1 MQSNL
6 GEAHSLTDVT
16 SEFRRGWNCTG
27 ILLSLFSCQADSLT
41 VLLPLLL
48 TVRQKQR
55 HSSMDSTSPA
65 RLVLGQLLPAP
76 GVIPHCFRLCLILS
90 LKLFVAL
97 SAPISQ
103 FTAQDLWES
112 VRRHTDK
119 VTGPTKLILDNI
131 GVDTCDISPSKTLMF
146 VCLLCHMML
155 RIRRRQR

>member
-6 GEAHSLTDVT
+6 GEANSLTDVT

-41 VLLPLLL
+41 MLLPLLL
-48 TVRQKQR
+48 TAR
-55 HSSMDSTSPA
+55 HSSMDNTSPA

-76 GVIPHCFRLCLILS
+76 GVIPHRFRLCLILS
-90 LKLFVAL
+90 LKHFRCPVC
-97 SAPISQ
+97 SISQ

-119 VTGPTKLILDNI
+119 VTGPTKLILDNV

-146 VCLLCHMML
+146 VCLLCHVML